1 MIEIR
6 WYGRGGQGAFT
17 AARLLGRA
25 ASVYED
31 NYALAFPSFGP
42 ERRGAPVWSFTRIDH
57 KPIEDRSQPTDCQYL
72 VVLDTSLIT
81 KETHEVL
88 RKDGVVILNTAKAEK
103 YKEFFN
109 QKIVTV
115 DATQIALEILKR
127 PLMNVA
133 MIGALVGATGII
145 NIQSVSKTLKE
156 TFSPALYKKNNEV
169 LYKTYDFVR
178 GVE

>member
-42 ERRGAPVWSFTRIDH
+42 ERRGAPVWSFTRID
-57 KPIEDRSQPTDCQYL
+57 KQPIEDRSQPTDCQYL
-72 VVLDTSLIT
+72 VILDTSLIT
-81 KETHEVL
+81 KETCKVL
-88 RKDGVVILNTAKAEK
+88 RKDGIVILNTAKASK
-103 YKEFFN
+103 YKDFFD
-109 QKIVTV
+109 QKIVAV
-115 DATQIALEILKR
+115 DATQIALDILKK

-145 NIQSVSKTLKE
+145 DIKSVEKTLE
-156 TFSPALYKKNNEV
+156 ESFPPALYKKNSEV
-169 LYKTYDFVR
+169 LYKTYNFVR